1 MLGCTS
7 WRNFR
12 EHPFHVLRSIRAR
25 SRAGASLLQLL
36 LKQLQRPPSEEVER
50 IAMGMLGADI
60 ERRVLIPYQGG
71 LLEEVA

>member
-1 MLGCTS
+1 VNKAK
-7 WRNFR
+7 R
-12 EHPFHVLRSIRAR
+12 
-25 SRAGASLLQLL
+25 RAGASLLQLL

-60 ERRVLIPYQGG
+60 ERRVLIPYQRG